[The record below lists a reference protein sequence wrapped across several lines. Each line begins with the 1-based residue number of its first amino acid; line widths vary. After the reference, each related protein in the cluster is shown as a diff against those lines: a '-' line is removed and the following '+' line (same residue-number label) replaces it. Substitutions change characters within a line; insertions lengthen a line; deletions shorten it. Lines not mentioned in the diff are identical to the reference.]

1 MHVSTTEFFVQ
12 EADLL
17 PAREGLQTG
26 PWDMILN
33 TIQSAMGPQ
42 YVPAAE
48 PGASSAASHPGVL
61 YHGGQQPIA
70 GF

>member
-1 MHVSTTEFFVQ
+1 MRVSTTEFAVQ

-33 TIQSAMGPQ
+33 TLQTALGSQ
-42 YVPAAE
+42 YVPAAQSGSTV
-48 PGASSAASHPGVL
+48 PASHPGVL